1 MRIVLFSLIAGPFI
15 GAFIVF
21 AGEPRAPE
29 VLPEDSVK
37 IEQVKRVIPQI
48 LRQTQIFFQDRGAWP
63 ESVDELVELKYVTLD
78 SAVTAD
84 WWIRFTG
91 NSFLKLCAQQKYLAK
106 NANTVSLPDF
116 HRICYDVE
124 TGMWHGS
131 GVPGYH
137 FGNLTKAQEHELAV
151 GAQSQVL
158 ALVKSADVF
167 YQDRGAA
174 PSVVSLVKSRYAELP
189 MHIRANWDIKMYGF
203 PIDSVVAV
211 STQWMPDGEG
221 KRFVYYPPTQTWS
234 GYGVLD
240 SMQVVPSV
248 PYLEYVEPA
257 KKSLSK

>member
-1 MRIVLFSLIAGPFI
+1 MRIILFSIVAWQFF

-37 IEQVKRVIPQI
+37 LLQARQAI
-48 LRQTQIFFQDRGAWP
+48 LDVRKQTQIFFQDRGAWP
-63 ESVDELVELKYVTLD
+63 GSVDELVEEKYVTFD
-78 SAVTAD
+78 SAVAAD

-91 NSFLKLCAQQKYLAK
+91 HSLANICAQQKYFAK
-106 NANTVSLPDF
+106 NANTVSLADY
-116 HRICYDVE
+116 HRICYDAE
-124 TGMWHGS
+124 TGMWRGS

-137 FGNLTKAQEHELAV
+137 FGSLTKEQEHDLAV

-167 YQDRGAA
+167 YQDRGDA
-174 PSVVSLVKSRYAELP
+174 PTVVSLVKNHYTELP
-189 MHIRANWDIKMYGF
+189 MYIRANWDIKLYGC
-203 PIDSVVAV
+203 PIDSMVAV

-221 KRFVYYPPTQTWS
+221 KRFVYYPPTKTWS
-234 GYGVLD
+234 GYGIID
-240 SMQVVPSV
+240 SMDIEPMF

-257 KKSLSK
+257 KQSLSK